1 MSRTNKKIIEL
12 PFFTAGSLKRRLIWL
27 IRIRWFAILA
37 FGLGIGLGQFFPSM
51 HIDGFALSLVLVLL
65 VLMNGLYLF
74 LRDRI
79 IRNDHQRLINLMI
92 TQIVGDLFI
101 LTILIYFTGS
111 AESPLYFFYLFH
123 MIVAAIIFPGTRP
136 YHFAFLAVTLYT
148 SLLVLEWCGILPHF
162 PFYRGSEIAGRPEI
176 VIFNWAIFIMTVFLS
191 TYLAQDVT
199 NRYRRVR
206 MRLEMTNR
214 RLQDLNRAKT
224 NFLRVS
230 SHELKAPIATIQS
243 TLTVIRDI
251 LGENVDDRVRDMAD
265 RAIKRTDEMINL
277 LKDLS
282 DLTYGDLRHAG
293 NFKQIDL
300 NGLLTE
306 VVGDELISAQARQI
320 EMDLTPSKTPAK
332 MVCDPEAIKKVFRNL
347 VTNAIRYTPAGGSIH
362 VKLENLAT
370 EILLEVCDTGIGL
383 EPEEIQQIFNEFYR
397 SPTAKKLTS
406 AGTGLGLAIVQ
417 RLVDEHHGFITV
429 SSQVNQGS
437 TFQVHFPKESVL

>member
-1 MSRTNKKIIEL
+1 MARTDKNIEL
-12 PFFTAGSLKRRLIWL
+12 PFFTAGSLKRRLNWL
-27 IRIRWFAILA
+27 IRIRWLAILV
-37 FGLGIGLGQFFPSM
+37 FGLGIGLGQFFPTM
-51 HIDGFALSLVLVLL
+51 HIDVLALGLILVLL
-65 VLMNGLYLF
+65 VVMNGVYTF

-79 IRNDHQRLINLMI
+79 IRNDNQRLIKLMI

-101 LTILIYFTGS
+101 LTILIHFTGS

-123 MIVAAIIFPGTRP
+123 IIVAAIIFPGTRP
-136 YHFAFLAVTLYT
+136 YHFAILAVALYT
-148 SLLVLEWCGILPHF
+148 SLLALEWFHILPHF
-162 PFYRGSEIAGRPEI
+162 PFYRGIETATRPEI
-176 VIFNWAIFIMTVFLS
+176 VVFNWAIFIMTIFLS

-206 MRLEMTNR
+206 TRLEFTNR

-251 LGENVDDRVRDMAD
+251 LGENVDERVRDMAD
-265 RAIKRTDEMINL
+265 RAIKKTNEMINL

-293 NFKQIDL
+293 DFMEIDL
-300 NGLLTE
+300 NDLISEIIT
-306 VVGDELISAQARQI
+306 DELISAQTKNI
-320 EMDLTPSKTPAK
+320 EMIFTPSPTPGK
-332 MVCDPEAIKKVFRNL
+332 MVCDPEAMKKIFRNL
-347 VTNAIRYTPAGGSIH
+347 VTNAVRYTPAGGKIQ
-362 VKLENLAT
+362 VKLTNST
-370 EILLEVCDTGIGL
+370 REILLEVSDTGIGL
-383 EPEEIQQIFNEFYR
+383 EEEEIRNIFNEFYR
-397 SPTAKKLTS
+397 TPTAKKLTN

>member
-1 MSRTNKKIIEL
+1 
-12 PFFTAGSLKRRLIWL
+12 
-27 IRIRWFAILA
+27 
-37 FGLGIGLGQFFPSM
+37 
-51 HIDGFALSLVLVLL
+51 VV
-65 VLMNGLYLF
+65 
-74 LRDRI
+74 
-79 IRNDHQRLINLMI
+79 
-92 TQIVGDLFI
+92 
-101 LTILIYFTGS
+101 
-111 AESPLYFFYLFH
+111 
-123 MIVAAIIFPGTRP
+123 
-136 YHFAFLAVTLYT
+136 
-148 SLLVLEWCGILPHF
+148 
-162 PFYRGSEIAGRPEI
+162 
-176 VIFNWAIFIMTVFLS
+176 
-191 TYLAQDVT
+191 
-199 NRYRRVR
+199 
-206 MRLEMTNR
+206 
-214 RLQDLNRAKT
+214 
-224 NFLRVS
+224 
-230 SHELKAPIATIQS
+230 
-243 TLTVIRDI
+243 
-251 LGENVDDRVRDMAD
+251 